1 MTLFEKLAGKAS
13 ALLNASGIC
22 SNNCIDGH
30 CSGCGECCADLLPLT
45 KGDAYRR
52 IADLPVCTVLQTDFR
67 DLEGAKMN
75 IFLSILGT
83 AIVTI
88 LIAGAYSIGVSVGIA
103 AAGYEDDD
111 REPVIYM
118 DHTHGGE

>member
-1 MTLFEKLAGKAS
+1 MP
-13 ALLNASGIC
+13 C
-22 SNNCIDGH
+22 SDLR
-30 CSGCGECCADLLPLT
+30 CSTGR
-45 KGDAYRR
+45 DAYRR

-67 DLEGAKMN
+67 VLEGAQMN

-88 LIAGAYSIGVSVGIA
+88 LIAVAYSIGVSVGKA

-118 DHTHGGE
+118 DHTHGGEEP

>member
-1 MTLFEKLAGKAS
+1 MPCPDLR
-13 ALLNASGIC
+13 C
-22 SNNCIDGH
+22 STGH
-30 CSGCGECCADLLPLT
+30 
-45 KGDAYRR
+45 DAYRR
-52 IADLPVCTVLQTDFR
+52 IADLPVCTVLQTDFKAF
-67 DLEGAKMN
+67 EGAKMN

-88 LIAGAYSIGVSVGIA
+88 LIAGAYSIGVSVGR